1 MPERVPSARSSIRPR
16 SRASCVYP
24 GLSTMQHF
32 GNHAPFLGPIEVR
45 TTRRHFKVK
54 QGEAEDSKNI
64 DAALLLSKFS
74 ITQVF
79 LRLTQSVHPRL
90 LRAYFPLPP
99 SSSQP
104 LRCIPRKARGVDLFL
119 MPSLSKK
126 TDPLPL
132 SRSMFSL
139 PPHLTHSCFPRPI
152 LLARSLVRRDINHV
166 EHILELP
173 LIPPLL
179 RTPLLLP
186 D

>member
-1 MPERVPSARSSIRPR
+1 MCLPRLIHYATFRQWRVFPR
-16 SRASCVYP
+16 
-24 GLSTMQHF
+24 
-32 GNHAPFLGPIEVR
+32 PIEVR
-45 TTRRHFKVK
+45 TTRRHFKVR
-54 QGEAEDSKNI
+54 QAEDLKNI
-64 DAALLLSKFS
+64 DAAVSSRNSPSLKCLSLSLALRVSPSLL
-74 ITQVF
+74 
-79 LRLTQSVHPRL
+79 L
-90 LRAYFPLPP
+90 LRAYFPSLPP
-99 SSSQP
+99 P
-104 LRCIPRKARGVDLFL
+104 CIPRRARGVDLFL

-126 TDPLPL
+126 TDPLSL